1 MTSIVKIIKDKDEA
15 SFIAKCKDSVFAKN
29 LSAKI
34 CDLREKVIEN
44 GKKPGSYA
52 HDLYVCGDLLACV
65 PCNENLL
72 LWFDVRVNDEC
83 TMKLNRL
90 HEFIKRCAISQ
101 YLSEN
106 N

>member
-15 SFIAKCKDSVFAKN
+15 SFIVKCKDSVFAKN

-34 CDLREKVIEN
+34 YDLWEKVIEN

-52 HDLYVCGDLLACV
+52 HDLYVCGDLLTCV

-72 LWFDVRVNDEC
+72 LWFDVRVDDVRDQ
-83 TMKLNRL
+83 KIDRL
-90 HEFIKRCAISQ
+90 HEFIKRCATSQ